1 MEVTNQELIQG
12 FKSAFVDYKVES
24 TLAYRPQFV
33 SNNRF
38 AGKKVLSLIEGELQV
53 CDTFYISVA
62 FITLSGLE
70 PLLQTLKELEIKGV
84 KGKILTTDYLHFS
97 EPVALR
103 KLSEL
108 NNIELRMYM
117 TDDDGFHTK
126 GYIFQEEEIYKI
138 IVGSSNITVA
148 ALSTNR
154 EWNTK
159 IVSTQQGEYAKEI
172 LKEFEELWASSNC
185 FSIDKVID
193 SYETAY
199 TIVKKQRAIAQ
210 REVEKQEDPKQKD
223 EISKLKPNSMQ
234 VGFIESLNKI
244 LEAGEKRAL
253 LISATGTGKTYASA
267 FALREHKPKR
277 ALFVVHREQIA
288 RQAMDSYKR
297 VFGSGHSFGIL
308 SGNRK
313 DYDAELIFAT
323 RDTMTKEEVFTR
335 YAKDEFSIIV
345 VDEVHR
351 AGAESY
357 QRLFNYFQPDFWLG
371 MTASPERMDGFDI
384 FALFDHNIAYEI
396 RLQQA
401 LDENL
406 LCPFHYFGITDIEIE
421 GEVAYDIDE
430 RNDSERLK
438 QFNYLTCDA
447 RVDYILEKARYYG
460 HSGNRVKGLI
470 FCSRKDVGQELSEQ
484 FNKRG
489 LRTVFLSG
497 DASQEEREYA
507 IERLTSDSH
516 PFQLDYILTVD
527 IFNEGVDTPE
537 INQVIMLR
545 PTKSPI
551 IFVQQ
556 LGRGLRKAEDKEF
569 VVILDFIGNYTNNYM
584 IPIALSGD
592 RSYNKD
598 NMRRYVSDGAKIIPG
613 ASSIHFD
620 EISRKRIY
628 ESIDKA
634 KTSETKLLKDSY
646 QNLKYKIGRIPN
658 LSDFAKYATID
669 VTKYFDKFGSYHN
682 FLKRY
687 EPDYVLSFS
696 KEQESILEFV
706 SSKLAKGKRRQDLLV
721 LKHFINLPDIVSSYK
736 ECIGRDGDNRTG
748 TEEEED
754 SVYRVLTNQFSKAQ
768 DQEKYKDCVFI
779 ERLDNDKKYFLKPQL
794 RNNLANE
801 EFKNAFNELVEFGIS
816 ENTRGYSFRYK
827 DTDFQLNQKYTYE
840 DVCMLLHWKQ
850 SMNAQNVG
858 GYFYDSQT
866 KTMPVFINYVK
877 EDNAIA
883 YEDRF
888 ITDSHLIAFSKHPRR
903 VNSSD
908 ADHIYRRTP
917 EDAENRIF
925 LFVRKN
931 KDDNEAK
938 EFYFLGEI
946 NAFGEPRDVFM
957 QTTQDHAFEIDYRL
971 DTPVRED
978 LYDYINSG
986 EIE

>member
-1 MEVTNQELIQG
+1 MDFKRKEISEGL
-12 FKSAFVDYKVES
+12 KSAFLDYRIES
-24 TLAYRPQFV
+24 NLAYRPQFI
-33 SNNRF
+33 SNDKRN
-38 AGKKVLSLIEGELQV
+38 GKKVLSLIEGELQI
-53 CDTFYISVA
+53 CNSFYISVA
-62 FITLSGLE
+62 FITMSGIE
-70 PLLQTLKELEIKGV
+70 PLLQTLKELEIKGIN
-84 KGKILTTDYLHFS
+84 GKILTTDYLYFS
-97 EPVALR
+97 EPAALR
-103 KLSEL
+103 KLSDL
-108 NNIELRMYM
+108 KNIELRMYM
-117 TDDDGFHTK
+117 TEEEGFHTK

-138 IVGSSNITVA
+138 IIGSSNLTA
-148 ALSTNR
+148 TALSTNR

-159 IVSTQQGEYAKEI
+159 IISTQEGEYAQEV
-172 LKEFEELWASSNC
+172 LEEFNTLWTSPNC
-185 FSIDKVID
+185 NRIDKIID
-193 SYETAY
+193 QYEVAY
-199 TIVKKQRAIAQ
+199 KIVKKQRLLT
-210 REVEKQEDPKQKD
+210 QK
-223 EISKLKPNSMQ
+223 EISKNGNVQTNELKPNSMQ
-234 VGFIESLNKI
+234 IGFMNNLNKI
-244 LEAGEKRAL
+244 IEAGEKRAL

-267 FALREHKPKR
+267 FALREHQPKK

-288 RQAMDSYKR
+288 RQALESYRR
-297 VFGSGHSFGIL
+297 VFGNSHSFGIL
-308 SGNRK
+308 SGTRK
-313 DYDAELIFAT
+313 DYDAELLFAT
-323 RDTMTKEEVFTR
+323 RDTMTKPEVYTQ
-335 YAKDEFSIIV
+335 YKKEEFSIIV

-357 QRLFNYFQPDFWLG
+357 QRLFEYFNPQLWLG

-384 FALFDHNIAYEI
+384 FDLFDHNIAYEI

-401 LDENL
+401 LEENL

-421 GEVAYDIDE
+421 GEISQDVDE
-430 RNDSERLK
+430 KDLRNRLR

-447 RVDYILEKARYYG
+447 RVDYILEKASYYG
-460 HSGNRVKGLI
+460 HSGNRVKGLV
-470 FCSRKDVGQELSEQ
+470 FCSRKDVGEELSKR
-484 FNKRG
+484 FNQRG

-497 DASQEEREYA
+497 DASQEEREDA
-507 IERLTSDSH
+507 IERLTSDSIH
-516 PFQLDYILTVD
+516 DQLDYILTVD
-527 IFNEGVDTPE
+527 IFNEGVDIPE

-545 PTKSPI
+545 PTKSPV

-556 LGRGLRKAEDKEF
+556 LGRGLRKADDKEF

-598 NMRRYVSDGAKIIPG
+598 NMRRYVSDGSKVIPG

-634 KTSETKLLKDSY
+634 KTSDTKLLRDSY
-646 QNLKYKIGRIPN
+646 RDLKYKLGKIPN
-658 LSDFAKYATID
+658 LGDFAKYASID

-682 FLKRY
+682 FLKKY
-687 EPDYVLSFS
+687 EPDYNANFS
-696 KEQESILEFV
+696 IEQEYIIEYIST
-706 SSKLAKGKRRQDLLV
+706 KLAKGKRRQDLLMLRSLV
-721 LKHFINLPDIVSSYK
+721 EQPDVELSYEQCLHGYK
-736 ECIGRDGDNRTG
+736 GNIYSK
-748 TEEEED
+748 EEED
-754 SVYRVLTNQFSKAQ
+754 SVFRVLTNQFGKSQ
-768 DQEKYKDCVFI
+768 DQAKY
-779 ERLDNDKKYFLKPQL
+779 
-794 RNNLANE
+794 RNCIFVQKNRSNNRYVLHPN
-801 EFKNAFNELVEFGIS
+801 FKELVKDISFCEAVRELIDFGLS
-816 ENTRGYSFRYK
+816 ENTKGYSFRYK

-850 SMNAQNVG
+850 NMNAQNIG

-877 EDNAIA
+877 EADAIA

-888 ITDSHLIAFSKHPRR
+888 VSDTHLIAFSKHPRR
-903 VNSSD
+903 INSPD
-908 ADHIYRRTP
+908 ADHIYKRTQA
-917 EDAENRIF
+917 DKDNKIY

-946 NAFGEPRDVFM
+946 VAFGEPRDVYM
-957 QTTQDHAFEIDYRL
+957 EKTKDHAFEIDYRL